1 VGRIGIPY
9 VPDDTCIDAN
19 YVQNMHL
26 LNWYHFGLMGKL
38 RHLCR
43 YLNDC
48 NMSDGGQFTPCYCIN
63 KNGEYCYKIFK
74 HKRKHLKWIYFWHV
88 AI

>member
-43 YLNDC
+43 YLNDRAIC
-48 NMSDGGQFTPCYCIN
+48 LMAYSSHLVIALTKMGSTAIKSLSIN
-63 KNGEYCYKIFK
+63 ININT
-74 HKRKHLKWIYFWHV
+74 
-88 AI
+88 